1 MISSKTYKWHALYVK
16 SRAEKKL
23 NSELKLKGIETY
35 LPLVAVKKQWSD
47 RVKLVE
53 EPLLRG
59 YLFVRVSNK
68 EYIDVLQTNG
78 AVSYVTFSGKA
89 AEIPDQQIQSLKLFV
104 DKAKEKVHVTRDTV
118 QKGQQVKVVA
128 GVLAGMEGEITEIR
142 GAKRIVLR
150 FESLGC
156 TFFAD
161 VSMELVERMD
171 EVKKG
176 LSR

>member
-1 MISSKTYKWHALYVK
+1 MIFSNTYKWHAVYVK

-23 NSELKLKGIETY
+23 NSELTLKGIETY
-35 LPLVAVKKQWSD
+35 LPLITVKKQWSD

-78 AVSYVTFSGKA
+78 AVSYVIFSGKA
-89 AEIPDQQIQSLKLFV
+89 AEIPDRQIQALKIFV
-104 DKAKEKVHVTRDTV
+104 EKVKEKVHVTRDTI
-118 QKGQQVKVVA
+118 QKGQKVKVIA
-128 GVLAGMEGEITEIR
+128 GILAGIYGEISEVR
-142 GAKRIVLR
+142 GTKRIVLR

-156 TFFAD
+156 AVFAEI
-161 VSMELVERMD
+161 SMELVEQVD
-171 EVKKG
+171 PIE
-176 LSR
+176 